1 MLCLYLFAAQ
11 PIFGQPV
18 RSVVGRA
25 SLFGQTR
32 ALAGHARFPEPEL
45 PGLSVGPH
53 WPASFTHKRENAPNM
68 RISGTV
74 KFFNGAK
81 GFGFI
86 SPEDGSK
93 DVFVHATALERAG
106 LRTLNEGDKVTFVLE
121 DDRKGRGKQAAQIEK
136 A

>member
-1 MLCLYLFAAQ
+1 M
-11 PIFGQPV
+11 V
-18 RSVVGRA
+18 RSA
-25 SLFGQTR
+25 
-32 ALAGHARFPEPEL
+32 ALAGLVPFSGTELQGLRKLIDRLFYTRTGRF
-45 PGLSVGPH
+45 LS
-53 WPASFTHKRENAPNM
+53 M

-86 SPEDGSK
+86 SPADGSK

-106 LRTLNEGDKVTFVLE
+106 IRSLNEGDKVTFVLE
-121 DDRKGRGKQAAQIEK
+121 DDRRGRGKQAAQIEL